1 MFAPFSRFP
10 GRQPDPDDTGG
21 DFVHELRVEHPRE
34 PRSRRLEL
42 VLAVGWLLILLKC
55 AAIYWACHR
64 YQVPISPWW
73 LIVPTLAF
81 ATLCTVVYW
90 RRD

>member
-1 MFAPFSRFP
+1 MFAPFFRLPRREP
-10 GRQPDPDDTGG
+10 GSDDPGG
-21 DFVHELRVEHPRE
+21 DFVHELHVEHPRE

-42 VLAVGWLLILLKC
+42 VLVIGWFLILLKC
-55 AAIYWACHR
+55 AAIYWACLR

-73 LIVPTLAF
+73 LIGPTLAF